1 MEYLL
6 SAQAAAGFE
15 YLEQTG
21 STNKDLLAR
30 SAGLSEFF
38 VLATDFQTAGK
49 GRMDRSWEA
58 SPGSSVM
65 ASILLRPQ
73 FTQSSGIGWLSLL
86 TALAI
91 TRAISDFGP
100 EPKIK
105 WPNDVLIAEKKVSG
119 ILAEVATDLSCVVI
133 GFGINVNQS
142 TQQLPV
148 DTATSL
154 LLETPGAV
162 NRDQLLAAVIE
173 NIRTLYVGLSNAGGD
188 ATDSGFGHRNL
199 KAITNHV
206 KSLGTNN
213 GNIQIFNMH
222 ISGSGGDALTFPST
236 LVQNNRFSQTLFEI
250 SSDLTPSMI
259 ECANLRGYNIASGAK
274 GFVYNGNVS
283 TMLDFLNIGSPLVYL
298 T

>member
-30 SAGLSEFF
+30 SQGLPEFF

-91 TRAISDFGP
+91 TKAISGLGLA
-100 EPKIK
+100 PKIK

-142 TQQLPV
+142 DQQLPV

-154 LLETPGAV
+154 SIENAGAV
-162 NRDQLLAAVIE
+162 DRDWLLAAVIE
-173 NIRTLYVGLSNAGGD
+173 NIRTLYLELSKAGGD
-188 ATDSGFGHRNL
+188 ATDSGLRQAVLQLSATVGSQVSVEFPDGKRVFGLAKDIDETGR
-199 KAITNHV
+199 
-206 KSLGTNN
+206 
-213 GNIQIFNMH
+213 
-222 ISGSGGDALTFPST
+222 
-236 LVQNNRFSQTLFEI
+236 LV
-250 SSDLTPSMI
+250 
-259 ECANLRGYNIASGAK
+259 
-274 GFVYNGNVS
+274 VS
-283 TMLDFLNIGSPLVYL
+283 TQTETLSVSAGDVLHLRKA
-298 T
+298 

>member
-15 YLEQTG
+15 YLGQTG

-30 SAGLSEFF
+30 AEGLPEFF

-49 GRMDRSWEA
+49 GRMERSWEA

-91 TRAISDFGP
+91 TRAISNLGLA
-100 EPKIK
+100 PKIK

-119 ILAEVATDLSCVVI
+119 ILAEVATDLSSVVI

-142 TQQLPV
+142 ANQLPV

-154 LLETPGAV
+154 LLENATAV
-162 NRDQLLAAVIE
+162 DRDQLLATVIK
-173 NIRTLYVGLSNAGGD
+173 NFRSLYLELSSSGGD
-188 ATDSGFGHRNL
+188 AT
-199 KAITNHV
+199 
-206 KSLGTNN
+206 
-213 GNIQIFNMH
+213 
-222 ISGSGGDALTFPST
+222 
-236 LVQNNRFSQTLFEI
+236 
-250 SSDLTPSMI
+250 
-259 ECANLRGYNIASGAK
+259 ASGLRQAILELSATVGSQVSVEFPDGKKAFGLAK
-274 GFVYNGNVS
+274 DIDETGRLVVTTQNETLSVS
-283 TMLDFLNIGSPLVYL
+283 AGDVLHLRKA
-298 T
+298 

>member
-30 SAGLSEFF
+30 SQGLPEFF

-91 TRAISDFGP
+91 TKAISDLGL

-119 ILAEVATDLSCVVI
+119 ILAEASSDLSSVVI

-142 TQQLPV
+142 AKQLPV

-154 LLETPGAV
+154 SIESASAV
-162 NRDQLLAAVIE
+162 DRDQLLAAVIE
-173 NIRTLYVGLSNAGGD
+173 NIRTLYIELSKAGGD
-188 ATDSGFGHRNL
+188 ATDSGLRQAVLELSATVGSQVSVEFPDGKKVFGLAKDIDETGR
-199 KAITNHV
+199 
-206 KSLGTNN
+206 
-213 GNIQIFNMH
+213 
-222 ISGSGGDALTFPST
+222 
-236 LVQNNRFSQTLFEI
+236 LV
-250 SSDLTPSMI
+250 
-259 ECANLRGYNIASGAK
+259 
-274 GFVYNGNVS
+274 VS
-283 TMLDFLNIGSPLVYL
+283 TQTETLSVSAGDVLHLRKA
-298 T
+298 

>member
-30 SAGLSEFF
+30 SQGLPEFF

-91 TRAISDFGP
+91 TKAISGLGLA
-100 EPKIK
+100 PKIK

-142 TQQLPV
+142 DQQLPV

-154 LLETPGAV
+154 SIESASAV
-162 NRDQLLAAVIE
+162 ERDQLLAAVIE
-173 NIRTLYVGLSNAGGD
+173 NIRTLYLELSKAGGD
-188 ATDSGFGHRNL
+188 ATDSGLRQAILEMSATVGSQVSVEFPDGKKVFGLAKDIDETGR
-199 KAITNHV
+199 
-206 KSLGTNN
+206 
-213 GNIQIFNMH
+213 
-222 ISGSGGDALTFPST
+222 
-236 LVQNNRFSQTLFEI
+236 LV
-250 SSDLTPSMI
+250 
-259 ECANLRGYNIASGAK
+259 
-274 GFVYNGNVS
+274 VS
-283 TMLDFLNIGSPLVYL
+283 TQTETLSVSAGDVLHLRKA
-298 T
+298 

>member
-30 SAGLSEFF
+30 SQGLPEFF

-91 TRAISDFGP
+91 TKAISGLGLA
-100 EPKIK
+100 PKIK

-142 TQQLPV
+142 DQQLPV

-154 LLETPGAV
+154 SIENAGAV
-162 NRDQLLAAVIE
+162 DRDWLLAAVIE
-173 NIRTLYVGLSNAGGD
+173 NIRTLYLELSKAGGD
-188 ATDSGFGHRNL
+188 ATDSGLRQAVLQLSATVGSQVSVEFPDGIRVFGLAKDIDETGR
-199 KAITNHV
+199 
-206 KSLGTNN
+206 
-213 GNIQIFNMH
+213 
-222 ISGSGGDALTFPST
+222 
-236 LVQNNRFSQTLFEI
+236 LV
-250 SSDLTPSMI
+250 
-259 ECANLRGYNIASGAK
+259 
-274 GFVYNGNVS
+274 VS
-283 TMLDFLNIGSPLVYL
+283 TQTETLSVSAGDVLHLRKA
-298 T
+298 

>member
-21 STNKDLLAR
+21 STNKDLLAK
-30 SAGLSEFF
+30 AEGLPEFF

-73 FTQSSGIGWLSLL
+73 FIQSTGIGWLSLL

-91 TRAISDFGP
+91 TRAISDLGLA
-100 EPKIK
+100 PKIK

-119 ILAEVATDLSCVVI
+119 ILAEAATDLSCVVI

-142 TQQLPV
+142 ANQLPV

-154 LLETPGAV
+154 LLENASTV
-162 NRDQLLAAVIE
+162 DRDQLLAAVIE
-173 NIRTLYVGLSNAGGD
+173 NIRSLYLELSSAGGD
-188 ATDSGFGHRNL
+188 AT
-199 KAITNHV
+199 
-206 KSLGTNN
+206 
-213 GNIQIFNMH
+213 
-222 ISGSGGDALTFPST
+222 
-236 LVQNNRFSQTLFEI
+236 
-250 SSDLTPSMI
+250 
-259 ECANLRGYNIASGAK
+259 ASGLRQAILELSATVGSQVSVEFPDGKKAFGLAK
-274 GFVYNGNVS
+274 EIDETGRLVVS
-283 TMLDFLNIGSPLVYL
+283 TQNETLSVSAGDVLHLRKA
-298 T
+298 